1 MSNHPEFSAMRQYGG
16 NWKRHARRAATAAGM
31 LAGGTA
37 LTTLGLG
44 YYVAHVLTAPKR
56 PGPTDSYV
64 MTPFEMGADCEE
76 VSFAPARGD
85 YTLHGWWF
93 QRPETQR
100 VIVGCHG
107 YRGSKS
113 ELIGIATLLWRAGF
127 NVLIFDYHGHGA
139 DIGSPV
145 TLGYRE
151 LQDFY
156 GALDYVERRVPD
168 ALVGVIGFS
177 MGASIA
183 IIGSARR
190 PDVRAVVADSP
201 FASHE
206 AVIVH
211 NIERITHVSGRLIAS
226 VADVFI
232 ARRAGYHGSDVA
244 PEREVASLAPRPL
257 LVIHGTEDETIP
269 VAQALRVYEAA
280 REPKELWLGEGAPH
294 CGTYFLDRRTYS
306 ERVAAF
312 FDRALASA
320 EAGAVA
326 NEGAVPAVAGA
337 GDDEESD
344 KLAG

>member
-1 MSNHPEFSAMRQYGG
+1 MQRRYGG
-16 NWKRHARRAATAAGM
+16 NWKRQARRAATAAGM

-37 LTTLGLG
+37 LTTVGLG

-56 PGPTDSYV
+56 PRPMDGYV

-76 VSFAPARGD
+76 VSFAPARGE
-85 YTLHGWWF
+85 YMLHGWWF
-93 QRPETQR
+93 QRPETRR

-139 DIGSPV
+139 DVGTPV

-156 GALDYVERRVPD
+156 GALDYAERRVPG
-168 ALVGVIGFS
+168 AAVGVIGFS

-190 PDVRAVVADSP
+190 PDVRAIVADSP
-201 FASHE
+201 FASHD
-206 AVIVH
+206 AVVAH

-226 VADVFI
+226 VADVFL
-232 ARRAGYHGSDVA
+232 ARRAGYHASDVA
-244 PEREVASLAPRPL
+244 PVREVAALAPRPL

-294 CGTYFLDRRTYS
+294 CGTYFLDRRAYS
-306 ERVAAF
+306 ERVSAF
-312 FDRALASA
+312 FDRALAG
-320 EAGAVA
+320 AGTDATTEEVAVA
-326 NEGAVPAVAGA
+326 AEVAS
-337 GDDEESD
+337 DDESD
-344 KLAG
+344 ELAG